1 MRLRRSSKGM
11 AAAGWRSKNIPVL
24 LEDAGKG
31 YCHALIPEPRQR
43 SFQSLHPP
51 SALYG
56 VEAKAQAVGL
66 GVWGKGVPRLG
77 VLNTPVFFFI
87 FYLERLTARRSLEGS
102 LPLFQSITLHYARAL
117 LQSSALHGAK
127 PRVQE
132 MLGLGVWG
140 KGVPRLG
147 TFNTPVFFNF
157 LFGAPNGASF
167 ADRHRPVNGT
177 MKLPLEGSSSPIH
190 RRIAN
195 SRLPP
200 I

>member
-1 MRLRRSSKGM
+1 MLSS
-11 AAAGWRSKNIPVL
+11 
-24 LEDAGKG
+24 
-31 YCHALIPEPRQR
+31 
-43 SFQSLHPP
+43 QSLARGHSRVFTRPRGP
-51 SALYG
+51 ARRRGEGAGDPG
-56 VEAKAQAVGL
+56 VRGL
-66 GVWGKGVPRLG
+66 GEGSTASRGAKHACV
-77 VLNTPVFFFI
+77 FFI

-147 TFNTPVFFNF
+147 AFNTPVFFYF